1 MIRIR
6 VTRRDGGMEL
16 KAHGHAG
23 YAPHGQDI
31 VCAGVSA
38 LLYGFVAYLEG
49 LSPIATAEAS
59 SLGGEAPH
67 REVSEGD
74 GELRVVTRGLG
85 GRDVAGFDVTLAGLS
100 LIAACYPAFVTLDV
114 PTIGKREVNKHEPS

>member
-6 VTRRDGGMEL
+6 VTERDGGIEL
-16 KAHGHAG
+16 KAYGHAG

-38 LLYGFVAYLEG
+38 LLYGFIAYLEG

-59 SLGGEAPH
+59 SFGGDMPH
-67 REVSEGD
+67 LEVSEGD
-74 GELRVVTRGLG
+74 GALRVITRGLG
-85 GRDVAGFDVTLAGLS
+85 GRDTDGFAVTLAGLS
-100 LIAACYPAFVTLDV
+100 LIAACYPAFVTLDI
-114 PTIGKREVNKHEPS
+114 PTIGKER